1 MESINPV
8 AVLVA
13 AAVYFVLGGLWY
25 SPMLFARP
33 WMALM
38 GMTEEDI
45 KKKGG
50 AGKAYAVA
58 LISSLIIAYVL
69 AIFITRGQSVNLFS
83 GAETGLMAGLGFSA
97 MTSFTTS
104 TFEDRPLKLFLIDS
118 GYNLVGLV
126 IAGAILGAWH

>member
-1 MESINPV
+1 
-8 AVLVA
+8 
-13 AAVYFVLGGLWY
+13 
-25 SPMLFARP
+25 MLFARP

-38 GMTEEDI
+38 GTTEEDI

-69 AIFITRGQSVNLFS
+69 AIFITRVQPANLFS